1 MSLVLDAS
9 VTLAWVFQRSSEGE
23 RALADRLL
31 AALAEHEDP
40 LVPWIWHLEVIN
52 ALLVA
57 ERRGVI
63 EPARG
68 SRFLQRLRELP
79 IRTEATTPVELD
91 SHLHGLARSAGLSAY
106 DACYLDLAL
115 RSGSRLATFDGALAA
130 AALGVGVEL
139 FQ

>member
-1 MSLVLDAS
+1 MG
-9 VTLAWVFQRSSEGE
+9 WVFQRSSERE
-23 RALADRLL
+23 RGLADRVL
-31 AALAEHEDP
+31 AALAEHEEP

-63 EPARG
+63 DKERG

-79 IRTEATTPVELD
+79 IHTEATPPIGLD
-91 SHLHGLARSAGLSAY
+91 PQLHALARSAGLSAY
-106 DACYLDLAL
+106 DACYLELAL

-130 AALGVGVEL
+130 AALNAGVEL
-139 FQ
+139 FR